1 MSSAPGR
8 GARRRMA
15 DVLPLLR
22 PHYVELPPF
31 MVVERLF
38 DYLEEGVEA
47 AVLAGYVERDDEN
60 GELLELAPFLVDA
73 YHTGRLREVLVRAMA
88 GPTAPVLVRRTIL
101 SP

>member
-22 PHYVELPPF
+22 PRYELPPF
-31 MVVERLF
+31 LVIERLF

-47 AVLAGYVERDDEN
+47 AVLAGYVERDDET